1 MGETNSRNDQ
11 NNTNIIW
18 GRFLGKGSFGNVY
31 EVTYK
36 GKKYAG
42 KKISKSLLNSERKKK
57 YLTNEIDILFKMKN
71 CDNSVSIIKHYEDEK
86 NEILILELCDK
97 ELEDIIPQNGFND
110 DMIYLIMNQLNNALN
125 MMHYYNIE
133 HRDIKP
139 QNIMVKYTNQSHSK
153 FLVKINDYGL
163 SRSLRIYA
171 STLCGTPIYMAPEMF
186 LGQRYDKKVDLWS
199 IGIMIYYMHFKEY
212 PFEFPDFYNRNDVEH
227 CFNRT
232 KKKILQIEY

>member
-1 MGETNSRNDQ
+1 
-11 NNTNIIW
+11 
-18 GRFLGKGSFGNVY
+18 
-31 EVTYK
+31 
-36 GKKYAG
+36 
-42 KKISKSLLNSERKKK
+42 
-57 YLTNEIDILFKMKN
+57 MKN
-71 CDNSVSIIKHYEDEK
+71 CDNSVSIIKHYEDEN

-97 ELEDIIPQNGFND
+97 ELNDIIPQSGFND
-110 DMIYLIMNQLNNALN
+110 DMIYLIINQLNNALN
-125 MMHYYNIE
+125 MMHYYNIV

-199 IGIMIYYMHFKEY
+199 IGFMIYYMHFKEY
-212 PFEFPDFYNRNDVEH
+212 PF
-227 CFNRT
+227 
-232 KKKILQIEY
+232 